1 MTSLELLESF
11 VAVKDKFVLEA
22 HEEALPE
29 NNIIPFDN
37 RTQSEDTPVHTVKKQ
52 SRRRTPMK
60 KSALIAIIAAAVLCL
75 AGFAYAVIKLQEL
88 SLGEYTYTQPDRL
101 NPSETVHVTSEF
113 ISMQGL
119 KDSPEY
125 RATKEWNDF
134 LNSYDTDRKILSEV
148 GNNPTGFEGLNL
160 FYQVYTQEM
169 YDKLVEIADKY
180 DLKLHSE
187 MNIISQE
194 ELDYRVG
201 GSFMGDGLSR
211 GWAYICEDGTF
222 QFDGDTAI
230 NEKEVMLQLRRSVK
244 GTLDEPVLNIGS
256 IEEYQEVQY
265 ETECGETVLLALGE
279 DHSVIYA
286 DFEDCFI
293 LMNVLAGRELGILNE
308 TTITIDDLKRMA
320 DDVDFSILKKVITPD
335 MQGDSD
341 PGTSG
346 TSSDESSKQPDSAI
360 DTEADS
366 LFERFLRGEIA
377 AEGNGLYSSD
387 SFFIDELVL
396 EETWDSYSVGEMVDL
411 DNDGEDELILDGPY
425 GGMYLDA
432 SDGIV
437 RVLAA
442 GDGTA
447 RNLSYVKCGDEYWI
461 VHSDILHSDRKYYHL
476 EMYAGADKI
485 AGSITLESRYSAE
498 NMVTYYLN
506 GTEVSEAEY
515 EETYQKYLGD
525 GRIAAYQSVLLDVY
539 HNQKFPGGRDLG
551 YDGWPIS
558 DNRFALEDVDSDGS
572 VELIVIYSTTSTAGH
587 AHIIYDYDASTG
599 GVREQFIE
607 YPGVVYFDNG
617 ILKVDAS
624 HNHTLSGKIWPYT
637 LYQYNAVS
645 DSYDV
650 IAQVEAWDKEIRDT
664 DYEGNVFPDDVDQD
678 DDQTVYYIMG
688 AEGYENRT
696 PVDGAEYDKWYESYR
711 CRTDFAD
718 IQNKKECGGNRQWQN
733 HYLRNWAAN
742 TKGKGII

>member
-11 VAVKDKFVLEA
+11 VVVNDKYVLEA
-22 HEEALPE
+22 HGEALPG
-29 NNIIPFDN
+29 NNIISFDN
-37 RTQSEDTPVHTVKKQ
+37 RAQSEETSMHAVKKQ
-52 SRRRTPMK
+52 SRRCTPMK
-60 KSALIAIIAAAVLCL
+60 KSVLVAIIAAAVLCL

-134 LNSYDTDRKILSEV
+134 LNSYDADRKILSEV

-160 FYQVYTQEM
+160 FYQIYTQEM

-201 GSFMGDGLSR
+201 GSFMGAGLSR

-222 QFDGDTAI
+222 QFDGDATI
-230 NEKEVMLQLRRSVK
+230 NEKEVMLQLRRSVT

-256 IEEYQEVQY
+256 VEEYQEVQY
-265 ETECGETVLLALGE
+265 ETECGEAVLLALGE

-293 LMNVLAGRELGILNE
+293 LMNVLAGRELGSLNE

-320 DDVDFSILKKVITPD
+320 DEVDFSILKKVIKPD
-335 MQGDSD
+335 MRGDSD

-346 TSSDESSKQPDSAI
+346 TSADASSQQPDSAI
-360 DTEADS
+360 DVAEDS
-366 LFERFLRGEIA
+366 VFGRFLRGEIA
-377 AEGNGLYSSD
+377 AEGNGIYAAD
-387 SFFIDELVL
+387 SFYIDELVTE
-396 EETWDSYSVGEMVDL
+396 EETWDSYNIGYMLDL
-411 DNDGEDELILDGPY
+411 DNDGEEELILNGPN
-425 GGMYLDA
+425 GGMFLDA
-432 SDGIV
+432 SDDSV
-437 RVLAA
+437 KVLAA
-442 GDGTA
+442 GEGTA
-447 RNLSYVKCGDEYWI
+447 SNLSYVKCGDEYWI

-485 AGSITLESRYSAE
+485 AGSITLETRYSAE

-506 GTEVSEAEY
+506 GMEVSEAEY
-515 EETYQKYLGD
+515 EEIYQKYFGD
-525 GRIAAYQSVLLDVY
+525 GRIWAYQSVLLDVY

-551 YDGWPIS
+551 YDGWSMS
-558 DNRFALEDVDSDGS
+558 DNRFALSDIDGDGS
-572 VELIVIYSTTSTAGH
+572 IELIVLYCTTSTSGH
-587 AHIIYDYDASTG
+587 AEIIYDYEADTDS
-599 GVREQFIE
+599 VREQFIE
-607 YPGVVYFDNG
+607 YPGVVHFDNG
-617 ILKVDAS
+617 ILKADAS
-624 HNHTLSGKIWPYT
+624 HNHTLSEKIWPYT
-637 LYQYNAVS
+637 LYQYNAES

-664 DYEGNVFPDDVDQD
+664 DYEANAFPDDVDQD
-678 DDQTVYYIMG
+678 GDQTVYYIMD
-688 AEGYENRT
+688 ADKYEHKD
-696 PVDGAEYDKWYESYR
+696 PVDGEEYWKWFDSYR
-711 CRTDFAD
+711 KDAGTMTIPFMELTEEN
-718 IQNKKECGGNRQWQN
+718 I
-733 HYLRNWAAN
+733 AN
-742 TKGKGII
+742 LK